1 MFDRIVAALL
11 VAHPHK
17 ETSMKRNLCSAVFTL
32 TALILLGPAAYT
44 PATAQ
49 IFSAWSAPVNLGP
62 TVNSPSTE
70 FGPAISRDGLS
81 LYISSNRPGGLG
93 GFDLWVSQR
102 ASVNDPWGPPANLGP
117 DANSGFDE
125 ILPAFS
131 PDGHLMFFSTNRPGG
146 IGDFD
151 IWVSRR
157 ANPHDDFGWQPPVN
171 LGPGI
176 NTAAFEAAP
185 HYFEKKGCGVP
196 ELFFTSGR
204 AGGLGGF
211 DSYVSAF
218 APEDNDDDRGGHR
231 VVDEGSFRLASLV
244 FELSSPQ
251 TDARPNL
258 RDDGREIFFY
268 SNRPGS
274 IPGSIGDSLDLW
286 TSTRETCL
294 DAWSTPV
301 NLGSTVNSAF
311 SEQHP
316 ALSCDGETL
325 IFSSNRPGGVGVGTS
340 DLYMI
345 TRTKLEGPTTDVD
358 GNGHREDNCKPFKG

>member
-1 MFDRIVAALL
+1 L
-11 VAHPHK
+11 VIAHPHK

-32 TALILLGPAAYT
+32 TALILLGPVVT

-62 TVNSPSTE
+62 TINSPFTD

-81 LYISSNRPGGLG
+81 LYISSNRPGGFG

-102 ASVNDPWGPPANLGP
+102 ASVNDPWGPPVNLGP
-117 DANSGFDE
+117 NANSSSDE
-125 ILPAFS
+125 VLPNFS
-131 PDGHLMFFSTNRPGG
+131 PDGHLMFFATNRPGG
-146 IGDFD
+146 IGNFD
-151 IWVSRR
+151 IWASRR
-157 ANPHDDFGWQPPVN
+157 ANPHDDLGWQPSVN

-204 AGGLGGF
+204 AGGLGDF

-218 APEDNDDDRGGHR
+218 APEDNDDDSGGHR
-231 VVDEGSFRLASLV
+231 VGEGSFRLASLV

-258 RDDGREIFFY
+258 RDDGREILFY
-268 SNRPGS
+268 SNRPD
-274 IPGSIGDSLDLW
+274 SIGGSLDLW
-286 TSTRETCL
+286 TSTREACL

-301 NLGSTVNSAF
+301 NLGGTVNSAF

-316 ALSCDGETL
+316 TLSCDGETL
-325 IFSSNRPGGVGVGTS
+325 IFSSNRPGGFGLS
-340 DLYMI
+340 DLYMT
-345 TRTKLEGPTTDVD
+345 TRTKLEGLTTDVD
-358 GNGHREDNCKPFKG
+358 GKGHREVNCKSFGG

>member
-1 MFDRIVAALL
+1 MFNRIVAALL
-11 VAHPHK
+11 MVHPHK

-32 TALILLGPAAYT
+32 AALILLGPAAHT

-62 TVNSPSTE
+62 TINSASTD

-81 LYISSNRPGGLG
+81 LYISSNRDGGFG

-102 ASVNDPWGPPANLGP
+102 ASVNDPWGPPVNVGLNI
-117 DANSGFDE
+117 NSSVDE
-125 ILPAFS
+125 ILPNVS
-131 PDGHLMFFSTNRPGG
+131 PDGHLIFFSTNRLGG

-211 DSYVSAF
+211 DSFVSSF
-218 APEDNDDDRGGHR
+218 APEDNDDDSGGHR
-231 VVDEGSFRLASLV
+231 VVGEGSFRLASLV

-251 TDARPNL
+251 RDARPNL
-258 RDDGREIFFY
+258 RDDGLEIFFY
-268 SNRPGS
+268 SDRPD
-274 IPGSIGDSLDLW
+274 SIGGSLDLW
-286 TSTRETCL
+286 TSMRETCL

-301 NLGSTVNSAF
+301 NLGSTVNSEF
-311 SEQHP
+311 VEQHP
-316 ALSCDGETL
+316 TLSCDGETL
-325 IFSSNRPGGVGVGTS
+325 IFSSNRPGGFGLS

-345 TRTKLEGPTTDVD
+345 TRTKLEGLTTDVD
-358 GNGHREDNCKPFKG
+358 GKGHREDNCKPFGG

>member
-1 MFDRIVAALL
+1 
-11 VAHPHK
+11 
-17 ETSMKRNLCSAVFTL
+17 MKLKLCSAVFTL
-32 TALILLGPAAYT
+32 TALILLGPAAHT
-44 PATAQ
+44 ATAQ
-49 IFSAWSAPVNLGP
+49 TFSEWSAPVNLGA
-62 TVNSPSTE
+62 TVNSSFTE

-81 LYISSNRPGGLG
+81 LYISSNRPEGFG

-117 DANSGFDE
+117 GVNSSSDE
-125 ILPAFS
+125 ILPNFS
-131 PDGHLMFFSTNRPGG
+131 PDGHLMFFSTNRLKETN
-146 IGDFD
+146 DFD

-157 ANPHDDFGWQPPVN
+157 ANPHDDFGWESPVN
-171 LGPGI
+171 LGPDI
-176 NTAAFEAAP
+176 NTTAFEAAP

-196 ELFFTSGR
+196 GLFFTSGR

-211 DSYVSAF
+211 DSYMSAF

-231 VVDEGSFRLASLV
+231 VVVEGSFRPASLV

-258 RDDGREIFFY
+258 RADGLEIFFY

-274 IPGSIGDSLDLW
+274 SGDSLDLW

-301 NLGSTVNSAF
+301 NLGNTVNSAS

-316 ALSCDGETL
+316 TLSCDGETL
-325 IFSSNRPGGVGVGTS
+325 IFSSNRPGGVGIGTS

-345 TRTKLEGPTTDVD
+345 TRTKLEGPTTEVN
-358 GNGHREDNCKPFKG
+358 GKGHREGNCKSFGR